1 MDATTTATQNPRVP
15 DVPSPAAKQALDRA
29 VAAVLL
35 VATSP
40 VSAAAVGLILLG
52 NLRDAADRGPI
63 LYRERRISAGREFDL
78 LKFRTLRR
86 PALDR
91 VRAEGSYAR
100 LAEADDA
107 NLTWAGRILKRR
119 YLDELPQLVNILA
132 GQMSLVGP
140 RPWPV
145 PMVVTQRAE
154 GLDYRDH
161 VVAGWTGPAQIR
173 KDSAEPV
180 RGADLDRAYVELL
193 QTGSTRQILA
203 TDAQVL
209 VETVRL
215 LLRGEGLRF

>member
-1 MDATTTATQNPRVP
+1 VREVP
-15 DVPSPAAKQALDRA
+15 TPAAKQALDRA

-35 VATSP
+35 LATAP
-40 VSAAAVGLILLG
+40 VSAAAVGLILVG
-52 NLRDAADRGPI
+52 MLRHQADRGPI
-63 LYRERRISAGREFDL
+63 LYRERRISAGREFDV

-86 PALDR
+86 DALDR

-100 LAEADDA
+100 LAEADGA
-107 NLTWAGRILKRR
+107 NLTWAGRVLKRR
-119 YLDELPQLVNILA
+119 YLDELPQLLNILA

-145 PMVVTQRAE
+145 IMVVAQRAA
-154 GLDYRDH
+154 GLDYRDR

-173 KDSAEPV
+173 KDSSEPV
-180 RGADLDRAYVELL
+180 RGSELDLAYVALL
-193 QTGSTRQILA
+193 RTGSTRRILA
-203 TDAQVL
+203 EDARIV